1 MEIIE
6 VEKKKMEALQ
16 SLAEI
21 GMKISEARDNLSKI
35 DQEKDLYFQSREA
48 EIIEKIADLLA
59 QSQSILVDA
68 GTNFDQI
75 NSFAQS
81 VSAFSDAVISFHDRL
96 IKIQELFAEKA
107 DTFNKVI
114 EIESGKIKQLK
125 TEIALDRIRLQSDDQ
140 QLISRE
146 KKLVERETKV
156 KDLEEMVHRDIIRF
170 KEGRI

>member
-1 MEIIE
+1 
-6 VEKKKMEALQ
+6 MEALQ

-48 EIIEKIADLLA
+48 EVIEKIADLLA
-59 QSQSILVDA
+59 QSQSILVDT

-96 IKIQELFAEKA
+96 IKIQEL
-107 DTFNKVI
+107 
-114 EIESGKIKQLK
+114 LP
-125 TEIALDRIRLQSDDQ
+125 
-140 QLISRE
+140 
-146 KKLVERETKV
+146 KKLTHLIK
-156 KDLEEMVHRDIIRF
+156 
-170 KEGRI
+170 